1 MTQSTI
7 QFPDKLKGY
16 SCPCCNQFV
25 KVYTRSFNSNM
36 LLALIFLYRNRD
48 KGFIHLENSMIESGY
63 KRSGDASYLRWYGFI
78 EGMKYNR
85 EDGSKRN
92 GMYKITNKGILACQL
107 KITFQ
112 SKFLI
117 YNNNL
122 EGFEGLEVNLSQC
135 LDKKFNFNE
144 LMLA

>member
-1 MTQSTI
+1 MQQSI

-16 SCPCCNQFV
+16 SCPCCSQFV

-36 LLALIFLYRNRD
+36 LFALLHLYKNQD
-48 KGFIHLENSMIESGY
+48 KGFIHLENSMIEAGH

-78 EGMKYNR
+78 EGMKAKR

-92 GMYKITNKGILACQL
+92 GMYKITGRGILACEL

-117 YNNNL
+117 FNNRL

-135 LDKKFNFNE
+135 LDKKFNYSN